1 MKKKKKKKKKMLLQ
15 NSLKMKKKKKKKM
28 MLLQNN
34 WPTAIFASFLGYQ
47 KVFNVSDA
55 RCDGFAK
62 FLAF

>member
-1 MKKKKKKKKKMLLQ
+1 MKKKKKMLLQ
-15 NSLKMKKKKKKKM
+15 NSLKMKKMKKK

-34 WPTAIFASFLGYQ
+34 WPTAIFASFLGYL

-55 RCDGFAK
+55 HCDGFAK